1 MKFKAVLFD
10 LDGTL
15 LDTLK
20 DLADSMN
27 AALEQLGFKTH
38 PAEAYKYIVGDGI
51 ETMACRALPENNR
64 DPQSISKCIELT
76 RQNYSRLWSVNTKPY
91 PRITELLNELQ
102 KRNITMAVLSNKPDD
117 FTKKMTAHF
126 LGDYDFKEIRG
137 ADPQTPIKP
146 NPSAALQIAA
156 ANNIPPEQF
165 AYLGDTGTD
174 MKTAVAAG
182 MYPVGVLWGFRKADE
197 LIKDGAKLLIKN
209 PLEVLRL
216 FEKD

>member
-15 LDTLK
+15 LDTLQ

-27 AALEQLGFKTH
+27 LALDRLGFKTH
-38 PAEAYKYIVGDGI
+38 PAEEYKYIVGDGI
-51 ETMACRALPENNR
+51 ETMARRALPENNR
-64 DPQSISKCIELT
+64 DSKSISKCIELT
-76 RQNYSRLWSVNTKPY
+76 RQNYSRLWSANSKPY
-91 PRITELLNELQ
+91 PQISELLDELQ
-102 KRNITMAVLSNKPDD
+102 KRSIITAVLSNKPDD

-126 LGDYDFKEIRG
+126 LGDYDFKDIRG
-137 ADPQTPIKP
+137 AGPETPIKP

-156 ANNIPPEQF
+156 KNKISPEQF
-165 AYLGDTGTD
+165 IYLGDTGTD

-182 MYPVGVLWGFRKADE
+182 MYPVGVLWGFRQADE

-209 PLEVLRL
+209 PLEVLSL

>member
-27 AALEQLGFKTH
+27 LALEQLGFKTH

-51 ETMACRALPENNR
+51 ETMARRALPENNR
-64 DPQSISKCIELT
+64 DSKSISKCIELT

-91 PRITELLNELQ
+91 PQITELLNELQ

-117 FTKKMTAHF
+117 FTKKMTVHF

-137 ADPQTPIKP
+137 AGPQTPIKP
-146 NPSAALQIAA
+146 NPSAALRIAA
-156 ANNIPPEQF
+156 QNQISPEQF
-165 AYLGDTGTD
+165 VYLGDTGTD
-174 MKTAVAAG
+174 MKTAVVAG

-197 LIKDGAKLLIKN
+197 LIKTGAKLLIKN